1 MPYYEDDI
9 RAAFHSL
16 AAPAPDA
23 DTVLTRLQEQ
33 LDSSGT
39 PGHQQ
44 PFGRSRFTARMLIP
58 LAAAAAVVAV
68 IATSVAI
75 TSGDHA
81 RQVAPA
87 VSPLL
92 RQVPPYYM
100 YVPMPSCSLTPVH
113 KLSGAAKKAL
123 LPEKYCTSAQ
133 LAAVIGSTATGA
145 RVGSVLPPK
154 SAYFTS
160 VSGARDDRTFAL
172 AATPRSW
179 TWPKSCA
186 KSMQNPTC
194 WPPNKVYIARFD
206 PADGAVTLRV
216 LPIPAIKTPGGV
228 ILALSPSGTELAVA
242 RGGIAG
248 EPVLQVDVYSLTSNT
263 VKVWQDPG
271 LPFGL
276 AWGPNGQLG
285 ISWWHSNEASGGI
298 SMLNTNTAGG
308 SLLAA
313 SRRVVTSRQ
322 PGHRA
327 IAGERPFAVSAD
339 GRVVV
344 TPVIR
349 DGSILGDIGWF
360 SVATGRETRA
370 YWPWPA
376 DVPEED
382 VAWTNSSGKVSVVFQ
397 DGSLKGD
404 ITAPVGV
411 LSGHELV
418 AVPRVTGFWAIAF

>member
-1 MPYYEDDI
+1 MSIIEDRL
-9 RAAFHSL
+9 RAATH
-16 AAPAPDA
+16 AAA
-23 DTVLTRLQEQ
+23 DTIPAHSTPPLRLPQSARPGAGGTSRLRGRRLTVRLVA
-33 LDSSGT
+33 
-39 PGHQQ
+39 P
-44 PFGRSRFTARMLIP
+44 M
-58 LAAAAAVVAV
+58 AAAGAVVAV

-75 TSGDHA
+75 TGGSHP
-81 RQVAPA
+81 RPA
-87 VSPLL
+87 TPAISPLL

-100 YVPMPSCSLTPVH
+100 YVPIPSCSLTPVH

-133 LAAVIGSTATGA
+133 LAAVIRSTATGA

-154 SAYFTS
+154 SAYFTN
-160 VSGARDDRTFAL
+160 VSGAGDDRTFAL
-172 AATPRSW
+172 AAAPRNW
-179 TWPKSCA
+179 IWPESCA
-186 KSMQNPTC
+186 KSMQSPTC
-194 WPPNKVYIARFD
+194 WPPNRVYIARFD
-206 PADGAVTLRV
+206 PADGTVTLRV
-216 LPIPAIKTPGGV
+216 LPIPAIKSLGV

-242 RGGIAG
+242 RGGTAG
-248 EPVLQVDVYSLTSNT
+248 EPVLQIDVYSLTSNT

-271 LPFGL
+271 LAFGM

-327 IAGERPFAVSAD
+327 IAGDRPFAVSAD
-339 GRVVV
+339 GKVIV

-349 DGSILGDIGWF
+349 DGGILGDIGWF

-404 ITAPVGV
+404 RTAPVGV
-411 LSGHELV
+411 LSGLELA